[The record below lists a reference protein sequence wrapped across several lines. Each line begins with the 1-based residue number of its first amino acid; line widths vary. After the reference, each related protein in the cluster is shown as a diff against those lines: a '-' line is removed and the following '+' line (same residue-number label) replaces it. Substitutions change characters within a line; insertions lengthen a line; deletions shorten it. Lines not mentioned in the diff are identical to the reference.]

1 MGIEKP
7 GRGSSLTKGFPK
19 PCHGHRARGQVAAA
33 LVPHCHPEI
42 GGDTSVEQL
51 QRCMNRARP
60 MPFAWR
66 PHAGA
71 LPFLL
76 SLALDQPRQH
86 PSTTSS
92 PQCPLPV
99 CGSGMAGGSCAG
111 GSPDAAAP
119 SQHQRWGREMTA
131 AAPTSPR
138 SHNTPGPPRT
148 LHHLLHPHRLLGRS
162 DTNAKAMGHPRS
174 CRARSGG
181 KLPALL
187 CLWICT
193 SRFPRPGADVPRR
206 TNPGQGVGGGI
217 STFIPLSLQRNGRM
231 ESGWTVMNCRLWK
244 FLLP

>member
-19 PCHGHRARGQVAAA
+19 PCHGHGARGQVAAA

-51 QRCMNRARP
+51 QRCLNGARP
-60 MPFAWR
+60 VPFARR

-119 SQHQRWGREMTA
+119 SQHQRWGREVTA
-131 AAPTSPR
+131 AAPISPR

-148 LHHLLHPHRLLGRS
+148 LHRLLPPAS
-162 DTNAKAMGHPRS
+162 APREERHQRQS
-174 CRARSGG
+174 HGTPPL
-181 KLPALL
+181 LPGTLRREA
-187 CLWICT
+187 
-193 SRFPRPGADVPRR
+193 PGAAVPLDLH
-206 TNPGQGVGGGI
+206 
-217 STFIPLSLQRNGRM
+217 LSL
-231 ESGWTVMNCRLWK
+231 STPWCRR
-244 FLLP
+244 PPPH